1 MQEFDRAD
9 ELYQA
14 GMKVDP
20 NNANLLVH
28 RGLVA
33 LQAKGDI
40 AKAVELITRALE
52 IDEKCEFVYE
62 TLGTIEVQRGNLRQ
76 GQYLAAAD

>member
-14 GMKVDP
+14 GMKVDSA
-20 NNANLLVH
+20 NANLLVH
-28 RGLVA
+28 RGLVT

-40 AKAVELITRALE
+40 AKAVKLFDKAIPLANTDLE
-52 IDEKCEFVYE
+52 MCHMIGLRDAAPKPKK
-62 TLGTIEVQRGNLRQ
+62 GKNNNLL
-76 GQYLAAAD
+76 Y

>member
-1 MQEFDRAD
+1 MQELDRAD

-14 GMKVDP
+14 GMKVDSA
-20 NNANLLVH
+20 NANLLVH

-52 IDEKCEFVYE
+52 IDEKCEFAYE

-76 GQYLAAAD
+76 GQYLAAAN